1 LGQTVA
7 NERILVRAS
16 RVAAGWAFFYALYRW
31 YYAGGGTLGTFGTP
45 VSEHQWRL
53 VNAFGA
59 AILTVIA
66 ILPVALLGSWRR
78 PGARPALLTLW
89 WVMAVGYVVHAL
101 VGITQRIA
109 SLTGTYAIPFPFW
122 QTIDR
127 RMSDLQALLFNETLV
142 LDRRVTVDSDSL
154 GWSPVYVVTA
164 MVVDWHRA
172 CGNRDPHEHRPVE
185 CLWCDRKGDHRI
197 T

>member
-1 LGQTVA
+1 MGQTVA

-78 PGARPALLTLW
+78 PGARPALLTLC

-127 RMSDLQALLFNETLV
+127 RMSDLQALLFNEPWFLIEGLLWTAIAWGGALSTSS
-142 LDRRVTVDSDSL
+142 RRWWWI
-154 GWSPVYVVTA
+154 GTA
-164 MVVDWHRA
+164 LAATAILTSIGLLSAFGVIEKVII
-172 CGNRDPHEHRPVE
+172 G
-185 CLWCDRKGDHRI
+185 
-197 T
+197 